1 MPAAPSTGRFVA
13 AVTLVAGLGLAACD
27 AGEDTPA
34 KHGDGART
42 TPAAAVLHA
51 PAATWELRADTVLPG
66 GRFAPLAPVGDD
78 EVPQP
83 GGVVVGDVL
92 VAAITDQGRDD
103 AAGAAPALLV
113 GVSGAGKVLWKGADY
128 AGCWTP
134 DHTALYCSRGNALVR
149 VDAETGGS
157 GAGAEVRVAPGT
169 APVLDDGVLYVVV
182 TPPGADEN
190 AYPPP
195 FAVAALDATTLKSV
209 WPGGPAGASELAGFG
224 AGSPALDLSG
234 DDVSVA
240 AWKETP
246 SGQPDATE
254 FDLDRATGK
263 VLGSTP
269 LGKSSFLERPWTVH
283 RGFGNDKLEVLLGDE
298 VLLQL
303 EGQPWDTQDQRLTTT
318 EGRVGVGATLY
329 DVTTGRP
336 VWERPDLGDDLAG
349 WRWTADRAQVAV
361 TAYDAK
367 AQKMLTTYLD
377 ADTGKTLWSGPGTDV
392 APTETPDAFVQV
404 ASDYATSW
412 VVQALDRTSGEVA
425 WEKDVSALG
434 KEGYDDGISPGG
446 PYVSPSAVWVLGTS
460 TLVGFTGFAD

>member
-1 MPAAPSTGRFVA
+1 M
-13 AVTLVAGLGLAACD
+13 
-27 AGEDTPA
+27 
-34 KHGDGART
+34 
-42 TPAAAVLHA
+42 
-51 PAATWELRADTVLPG
+51 
-66 GRFAPLAPVGDD
+66 
-78 EVPQP
+78 
-83 GGVVVGDVL
+83 
-92 VAAITDQGRDD
+92 
-103 AAGAAPALLV
+103 
-113 GVSGAGKVLWKGADY
+113 
-128 AGCWTP
+128 
-134 DHTALYCSRGNALVR
+134 
-149 VDAETGGS
+149 
-157 GAGAEVRVAPGT
+157 
-169 APVLDDGVLYVVV
+169 
-182 TPPGADEN
+182 
-190 AYPPP
+190 
-195 FAVAALDATTLKSV
+195 
-209 WPGGPAGASELAGFG
+209 
-224 AGSPALDLSG
+224 
-234 DDVSVA
+234 
-240 AWKETP
+240 
-246 SGQPDATE
+246 
-254 FDLDRATGK
+254 
-263 VLGSTP
+263 
-269 LGKSSFLERPWTVH
+269 H

-336 VWERPDLGDDLAG
+336 VWERPDLGDELAG

>member
-13 AVTLVAGLGLAACD
+13 AVTLVAGLGLAACE
-27 AGEDTPA
+27 AGEDTPEQP
-34 KHGDGART
+34 GDGDRT
-42 TPAAAVLHA
+42 TAAAAVLHE
-51 PAATWELRADTVLPG
+51 PATTWELRADTVLPG

-83 GGVVVGDVL
+83 GGVAVGDVL
-92 VAAITDQGRDD
+92 VAAVTDQGKDD
-103 AAGAAPALLV
+103 AGAAAPSLLI
-113 GVSGAGKVLWKGADY
+113 GVSGAGKVLWKGTDY
-128 AGCWTP
+128 TGCWTP

-149 VDAETGGS
+149 VNAETGGS
-157 GAGAEVRVAPGT
+157 GAGAEVSVAPGT

-195 FAVAALDATTLKSV
+195 FAVAALDAATLKSV
-209 WPGGPAGASELAGFG
+209 WPGGPAGTRELAGFG
-224 AGSPALDLSG
+224 AGSPTLDLSG

-269 LGKSSFLERPWTVH
+269 LGKSSFLERPWTVR

-303 EGQPWDTQDQRLTTT
+303 KGQPWDTQDLRLTTT
-318 EGRVGVGATLY
+318 EGRVGVGSTLY

-361 TAYDAK
+361 TGYDAK

-434 KEGYDDGISPGG
+434 KEGYDDGVSPGG
-446 PYVSPSAVWVLGTS
+446 PYVSPSAVWLVGAS
-460 TLVGFTGFAD
+460 TLVGYTGF